1 VACCARRWLGHERA
15 DPIVAHGHT
24 GDVILETVRDVGA
37 DLIILGRPGRG
48 TLIPAIA
55 GSTVSTVS
63 TVLHDAPVPVLVVT
77 EEAGGRD
84 RFRGGMTL

>member
-1 VACCARRWLGHERA
+1 MACCARRWLGHERA

-55 GSTVSTVS
+55 GSTVRTVR
-63 TVLHDAPVPVLVVT
+63 HDAPVPPVLVVT
-77 EEAGGRD
+77 EEAEDGIVPEEE
-84 RFRGGMTL
+84 